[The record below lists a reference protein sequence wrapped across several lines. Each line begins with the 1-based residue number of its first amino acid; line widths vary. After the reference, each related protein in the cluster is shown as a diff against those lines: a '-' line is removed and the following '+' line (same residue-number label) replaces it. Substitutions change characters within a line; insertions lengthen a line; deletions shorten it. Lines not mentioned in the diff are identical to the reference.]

1 MYTGKILSVSLT
13 DLSHSIVTPE
23 KGIYDR
29 YIGGRGLCGYLL
41 GKHLSENPLIF
52 CTGPLTG
59 TGYQTTARCAV
70 MHIDQRTGGLFR
82 SDFGGGFA
90 TALKRAGY
98 DGLMITGRANKPV
111 SLIIDKNIRFGS
123 IPAGYA
129 KIEAGADKNIRYCGI
144 LSDGFFTTHRG
155 GTGTLMHDMNL
166 LSVGI
171 EPANEPET
179 PSTQAYDD
187 IERLINAAPS
197 LTGRLGIGRF
207 GTAALYDLSHA
218 RNILP
223 NVFFKLPKPDAGDN
237 ANAFGKTEN
246 ISCGSC
252 VIACRKK
259 KNGLRVPEY
268 DEFAMLLSVGIPFD
282 RIMEIY
288 NHCLKQGID
297 ITTACH
303 CIVQSGMDAEKF
315 LYNIPK
321 EYYKGSDSL
330 TVKGIELP
338 AFAPDG
344 AMGVALGYATSTN
357 GADWTTAMAVTHE
370 ILRKPVP
377 TDRHSAEGKA
387 VINIAYENAKAA
399 ADSLPVC
406 RYVLFSA
413 SLEEYSKALG
423 TTAAQL
429 AECGNNIF
437 MNEIGIIRRLG
448 FGIETDRLPEGVLSA
463 QQQKEFDAELKKYHR
478 IRGLS

>member
-1 MYTGKILSVSLT
+1 M
-13 DLSHSIVTPE
+13 
-23 KGIYDR
+23 
-29 YIGGRGLCGYLL
+29 
-41 GKHLSENPLIF
+41 
-52 CTGPLTG
+52 
-59 TGYQTTARCAV
+59 
-70 MHIDQRTGGLFR
+70 
-82 SDFGGGFA
+82 
-90 TALKRAGY
+90 
-98 DGLMITGRANKPV
+98 
-111 SLIIDKNIRFGS
+111 
-123 IPAGYA
+123 
-129 KIEAGADKNIRYCGI
+129 
-144 LSDGFFTTHRG
+144 
-155 GTGTLMHDMNL
+155 
-166 LSVGI
+166 
-171 EPANEPET
+171 
-179 PSTQAYDD
+179 
-187 IERLINAAPS
+187 
-197 LTGRLGIGRF
+197 
-207 GTAALYDLSHA
+207 
-218 RNILP
+218 
-223 NVFFKLPKPDAGDN
+223 
-237 ANAFGKTEN
+237 
-246 ISCGSC
+246 
-252 VIACRKK
+252 
-259 KNGLRVPEY
+259 
-268 DEFAMLLSVGIPFD
+268 GIPFD
-282 RIMEIY
+282 RILETY
-288 NHCLKQGID
+288 NYCLKQGID

-478 IRGLS
+478 IRGLV